1 MSEKIAHERIP
12 VVEETVTVDRRRN
25 VTGVVRASTVTHED
39 VVVVDEPMLSEQ
51 VNIERVPIDR
61 FVDAPLPVRQEGETT
76 IIPVVEE
83 VVVVEKRL
91 KLVEEV
97 RLTKRQTIKHKPQ
110 TIAARR
116 QEVIVDRLPAPNKDP
131 QN

>member
-1 MSEKIAHERIP
+1 MSEKIAHERVP
-12 VVEETVTVDRRRN
+12 VVEETVTVDKRRN
-25 VTGVVRASTVTHED
+25 VTSTVRARTVTHENL
-39 VVVVDEPMLSEQ
+39 VTVDEPMLSEQ
-51 VNIERVPIDR
+51 VDIERVPIDR

-110 TIAARR
+110 TIATRR
-116 QEVIVDRLPAPNKDP
+116 QEVIVDRLPAPEKDP

>member
-1 MSEKIAHERIP
+1 MSKKIAHKRVP
-12 VVEETVTVDRRRN
+12 VVEETVTVDKRRN
-25 VTGVVRASTVTHED
+25 VTSIVRARTVTHENL
-39 VVVVDEPMLSEQ
+39 VTVDEPMLSEQ
-51 VNIERVPIDR
+51 VDIERVPIDR

-83 VVVVEKRL
+83 VVVVEKCL

-116 QEVIVDRLPAPNKDP
+116 QEVIVDRLPAPDKDP

>member
-1 MSEKIAHERIP
+1 MSEKIVHERVP
-12 VVEETVTVDRRRN
+12 VVEETVTVDKRRN
-25 VTGVVRASTVTHED
+25 VTSIVRARTVTHENL
-39 VVVVDEPMLSEQ
+39 VTVDEPMLSEQ
-51 VNIERVPIDR
+51 VDIERVPIDR

-76 IIPVVEE
+76 FIPVVEE

-116 QEVIVDRLPAPNKDP
+116 QEVIVDRLPAPDKDP

>member
-1 MSEKIAHERIP
+1 MSEKIAHERVP
-12 VVEETVTVDRRRN
+12 VVEETVTVDKRRN
-25 VTGVVRASTVTHED
+25 VTSIVRARTVTHENL
-39 VVVVDEPMLSEQ
+39 VTVDEPMLSEQ
-51 VNIERVPIDR
+51 VDIERVPIDR

-116 QEVIVDRLPAPNKDP
+116 QEVIVDRLPAPENDP

>member
-1 MSEKIAHERIP
+1 MSEEIAHEQAP
-12 VVEETVTVDRRRN
+12 VVEETVTVDKRRN
-25 VTGVVRASTVTHED
+25 VTSIVRARTVTHED
-39 VVVVDEPMLSEQ
+39 LVTVDEPMLSEQ
-51 VNIERVPIDR
+51 VDVERVPIDR

-110 TIAARR
+110 TITARR
-116 QEVIVDRLPAPNKDP
+116 QEVIVDRLPAPDKDP

>member
-1 MSEKIAHERIP
+1 MSEKIAHEQVP
-12 VVEETVTVDRRRN
+12 VVEETVTVDKRRN
-25 VTGVVRASTVTHED
+25 VTSTVRARAVTHENL
-39 VVVVDEPMLSEQ
+39 VTVDEPMLSEQ
-51 VNIERVPIDR
+51 VDIERVPIDR

-76 IIPVVEE
+76 IISVVEE

-110 TIAARR
+110 TIATRR
-116 QEVIVDRLPAPNKDP
+116 QEVIVDRLPAPEKDP

>member
-1 MSEKIAHERIP
+1 MSEKIAHERVP
-12 VVEETVTVDRRRN
+12 VVEETVTVDKRRN
-25 VTGVVRASTVTHED
+25 VTSTVRARTVTHENL
-39 VVVVDEPMLSEQ
+39 VTVDEPMLSEQ
-51 VNIERVPIDR
+51 VDIERVPIDR

-76 IIPVVEE
+76 IIPIVEE

-97 RLTKRQTIKHKPQ
+97 RLTKRQTIKHEPQ
-110 TIAARR
+110 TIATRR
-116 QEVIVDRLPAPNKDP
+116 QEVIVDRLPAPEKDP